1 MRVFRGLCVGAGY
14 FAQFHFDAWRRI
26 EGAQIVGVCD
36 RDLAK
41 ARRAA
46 DFLGANDA
54 FDDFGAALC
63 AVSPDFVDIITPPDS
78 HLDLVAACARQRV
91 SIICQKP
98 LAPDFVTAERIVQSA
113 EQADVRLMV
122 HENFRFQP
130 WHRELKSLLDAGAIG
145 GRLHSLSFRTRTGDG
160 SGDAAYLGRQP
171 YFRQMPRFLIHETGV
186 HFVDLF
192 RFLGGEITEVSAHLR
207 RLNSVIA
214 GEDAALVV
222 VRFASGAT
230 GLWDANRFNDST
242 AADPRLTFGEFLIEG
257 NGGSLRLYG
266 DGRITVQ
273 PLGGQECT
281 HDYNWNNAGFGGDCV
296 YATQRHFIEC
306 LESGAPFE
314 TGGREYLQT
323 LRVVEA
329 VYDADR
335 MRGSV
340 TLQPNVKE

>member
-1 MRVFRGLCVGAGY
+1 MWVPDTSPSSISTRGVAS
-14 FAQFHFDAWRRI
+14 R
-26 EGAQIVGVCD
+26 AQIVGVCD
-36 RDLAK
+36 KDIAK

-46 DFLGANDA
+46 DFLGANGA
-54 FDDFGAALC
+54 FDEFGTALR

-78 HLDLVAACARQRV
+78 HMDLVAACAEQGV

-98 LAPDFVTAERIVQSA
+98 LAPNFATAERIVQSA
-113 EQADVRLMV
+113 EQANVRLMV

-130 WHRELKSLLDAGAIG
+130 WHRELKSLLDARAIG
-145 GRLHSLSFRTRTGDG
+145 DRLHSLSFRTRTGDG
-160 SGDAAYLGRQP
+160 SGDAAYLSRQP
-171 YFRQMPRFLIHETGV
+171 YFREMPRFLIHETGV

-207 RLNSVIA
+207 RLNPVIA

-230 GLWDANRFNDST
+230 GLWDANRFNDSA

-273 PLGGQECT
+273 PLGGQECS
-281 HDYNWNNAGFGGDCV
+281 HNYNWSNVGFGGDCV

-335 MRGSV
+335 LRRSV
-340 TLQPNVKE
+340 SLDSSVGE